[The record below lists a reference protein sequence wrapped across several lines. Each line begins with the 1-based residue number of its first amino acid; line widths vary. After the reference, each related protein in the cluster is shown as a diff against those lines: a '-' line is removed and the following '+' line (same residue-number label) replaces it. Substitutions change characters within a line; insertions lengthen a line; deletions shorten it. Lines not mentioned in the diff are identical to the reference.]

1 MEDRIPSPPL
11 TICKPATYR
20 ILVQGSLDQRWS
32 DRLGGLK
39 IKVFSPEKDVYVTQ
53 LHGELLDQAALLGVL
68 NALYDLH
75 FPLISCVNLQ
85 S

>member
-20 ILVQGSLDQRWS
+20 ILVQGCLDKRWS

-39 IKVFSPEKDVYVTQ
+39 IEVFSPIKDAHITELY
-53 LHGELLDQAALLGVL
+53 GELPDQAALLGVL
-68 NALYDLH
+68 NTLYDLH
-75 FPLISCVNLQ
+75 FPLISCVHRG
-85 S
+85 